1 MANPHEPQS
10 GYPPVAQ
17 LVPHEAPMILVD
29 ELIEWS
35 PTHAQVR
42 AQVRR
47 GGPFVSDGQ
56 LPATILLEYMA
67 QAVAVADGMSGRE
80 SGRREIGL
88 LLGVRELKL
97 EIDAVAIG
105 DVLDIHVAHRFRDAA
120 LASYDCEVRRAGRVL
135 ASGAVNV
142 MISRPQT
149 GEAEAAGG
157 AEVTGGAAGPSRPAG
172 MDQPSEARR

>member
-1 MANPHEPQS
+1 MANAHEPES
-10 GYPPVAQ
+10 GYPPVAE

-29 ELIEWS
+29 ELVEWS
-35 PTHAQVR
+35 PTHARVR

-67 QAVAVADGMSGRE
+67 QAVAVADGMGGRV

-88 LLGVRELKL
+88 LLGVRELNL
-97 EIDAVAIG
+97 EVDAVAIG
-105 DVLDIHVAHRFRDAA
+105 DVLDIHVAHRFRDDA
-120 LASYDCEVRRAGRVL
+120 LASYDCEVRRAGQRL

-142 MISRPQT
+142 MLSAPRGT
-149 GEAEAAGG
+149 DM
-157 AEVTGGAAGPSRPAG
+157 PSKR
-172 MDQPSEARR
+172 SEEPR

>member
-29 ELIEWS
+29 ELVEWS

-47 GGPFVSDGQ
+47 GGPFVQDGQ

-67 QAVAVADGMSGRE
+67 QAVAVAEGMSGRV
-80 SGRREIGL
+80 SGRRDSPGMGV

-97 EIDAVAIG
+97 EIDAVEIG
-105 DVLDIHVAHRFRDAA
+105 DVLDIHVAHRFRDDA
-120 LASYDCEVRRAGRVL
+120 LASYDCEVRRTGQVL

-142 MISRPQT
+142 MRQ
-149 GEAEAAGG
+149 
-157 AEVTGGAAGPSRPAG
+157 GPA
-172 MDQPSEARR
+172 QPPEEQR

>member
-1 MANPHEPQS
+1 MANAHEPES
-10 GYPPVAQ
+10 GYPPVAE

-29 ELIEWS
+29 ELVEWS
-35 PTHAQVR
+35 PTHARVR

-67 QAVAVADGMSGRE
+67 QAVAVADGMGGRV

-88 LLGVRELKL
+88 LLGVRELSL
-97 EIDAVAIG
+97 EVDAVAIG
-105 DVLDIHVAHRFRDAA
+105 DVLDIHVAHRFRDDA
-120 LASYDCEVRRAGRVL
+120 LASYDCEVRRAGQRL

-142 MISRPQT
+142 MLSAPR
-149 GEAEAAGG
+149 GSDM
-157 AEVTGGAAGPSRPAG
+157 PSKDPR
-172 MDQPSEARR
+172 

>member
-1 MANPHEPQS
+1 MTNPHEPQS
-10 GYPPVAQ
+10 GYPPVAE

-29 ELIEWS
+29 ELVEWS
-35 PTHAQVR
+35 PTHARVR

-67 QAVAVADGMSGRE
+67 QAVAVADGMGGRV
-80 SGRREIGL
+80 SGRREIGV
-88 LLGVRELKL
+88 LLGVRELNL

-105 DVLDIHVAHRFRDAA
+105 DVLDIHVAHRFRDDA
-120 LASYDCEVRRAGRVL
+120 LASYDCEVRRAGQLL

-142 MISRPQT
+142 MRSPSKSS
-149 GEAEAAGG
+149 ESESSESAE
-157 AEVTGGAAGPSRPAG
+157 ELP
-172 MDQPSEARR
+172 

>member
-1 MANPHEPQS
+1 MANQHEPQS

-17 LVPHEAPMILVD
+17 LIPHEAPMILVD
-29 ELIEWS
+29 ELVEWS
-35 PTHAQVR
+35 PTHARVR

-67 QAVAVADGMSGRE
+67 QAVAVADGMNGRE
-80 SGRREIGL
+80 SGPRELGL
-88 LLGVRELKL
+88 LLGVRELNL

-105 DVLDIHVAHRFRDAA
+105 DVLDIHVAHRFHDDG
-120 LASYDCEVRRAGRVL
+120 LASYDCEVRRGDQRL

-142 MISRPQT
+142 MIPPRR
-149 GEAEAAGG
+149 AEDPV
-157 AEVTGGAAGPSRPAG
+157 EELR
-172 MDQPSEARR
+172 